1 MKSWSW
7 VVNEL
12 EHHGSLSKIFEG
24 CVSLSFTSKSN
35 GAEILFFLN
44 FFFSVK
50 RWLQIQLGSSA
61 LFCSF
66 LMQFGPGY
74 LPLFFLLF
82 FSYLFTTAGPAT
94 YKQAAAYSEGAA
106 LWNKVLF

>member
-50 RWLQIQLGSSA
+50 R
-61 LFCSF
+61 
-66 LMQFGPGY
+66 
-74 LPLFFLLF
+74 
-82 FSYLFTTAGPAT
+82 
-94 YKQAAAYSEGAA
+94 
-106 LWNKVLF
+106 

>member
-44 FFFSVK
+44 FFFLSNADYK
-50 RWLQIQLGSSA
+50 
-61 LFCSF
+61 
-66 LMQFGPGY
+66 
-74 LPLFFLLF
+74 
-82 FSYLFTTAGPAT
+82 FS
-94 YKQAAAYSEGAA
+94 
-106 LWNKVLF
+106 WVL